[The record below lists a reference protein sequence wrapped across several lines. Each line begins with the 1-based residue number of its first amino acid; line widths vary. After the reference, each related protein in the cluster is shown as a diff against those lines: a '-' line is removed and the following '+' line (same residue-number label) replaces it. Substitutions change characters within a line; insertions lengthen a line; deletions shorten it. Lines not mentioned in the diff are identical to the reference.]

1 MKTQEYGAD
10 GLKETTRNAL
20 SPSLLLKPNIDSQ
33 CSIYEKFIFLCSGWI
48 HVFFYT
54 ESWTG
59 GSKLSRSIFAPVSS
73 VVVCVVPS
81 PCNSINLLTRKKMT
95 PVIEHQGVITNL
107 FQTSDL
113 NDYPSSFHH
122 NRGLRYCLTRM
133 IYSTL
138 LFPSTLTDISRQVK
152 GLSFGDLKGNFVE
165 NALAR
170 NFSNK
175 HLRVERWYLQHTDK
189 ELCLPSNFGFFRTLT
204 FLINTSWRG

>member
-1 MKTQEYGAD
+1 MFNLRG
-10 GLKETTRNAL
+10 
-20 SPSLLLKPNIDSQ
+20 
-33 CSIYEKFIFLCSGWI
+33 IYFPMFS
-48 HVFFYT
+48 VNSFFFYT

-73 VVVCVVPS
+73 VVVCAVPS
-81 PCNSINLLTRKKMT
+81 PCNSINLLTGKKMT

-122 NRGLRYCLTRM
+122 NRGLRYCLARI

-138 LFPSTLTDISRQVK
+138 LFPSKLTDISRQVK
-152 GLSFGDLKGNFVE
+152 GLSFGDLKGNFLE

-170 NFSNK
+170 NFSNNQ